1 MLGEKS
7 SGASPK
13 CSYLAP
19 NSSLLLWILNN
30 SRDGRLA
37 SRLKK
42 MFIKITPRKNCFMIL
57 FLSELKLVLVL
68 QLWRQYDSLPPS
80 LPPRTNRKHS
90 RPDHARAIKVEINI
104 ANTTFT
110 APRILARSCLSW
122 NWFFVF
128 KPKLVAS
135 SVAGLVAWLPG
146 LARQN
151 LNEKRINLTTLCTFE
166 WWEVRG
172 LEKTDLEISLTCL

>member
-19 NSSLLLWILNN
+19 NSSLLRWILNIFID
-30 SRDGRLA
+30 SPVHS

-42 MFIKITPRKNCFMIL
+42 MFIKITRGKTGWSFMIV
-57 FLSELKLVLVL
+57 FLSDLKLVLVL
-68 QLWRQYDSLPPS
+68 QLWRQYTSTSLPLSP

-135 SVAGLVAWLPG
+135 LVAGLVAWLPG
-146 LARQN
+146 
-151 LNEKRINLTTLCTFE
+151 KI
-166 WWEVRG
+166 
-172 LEKTDLEISLTCL
+172 

>member
-19 NSSLLLWILNN
+19 NSSLLRWILNIFID
-30 SRDGRLA
+30 SRLS

-42 MFIKITPRKNCFMIL
+42 MFIKITRGKTDWSFMIV
-57 FLSELKLVLVL
+57 FLSELKLVLSSSSGGNTPP
-68 QLWRQYDSLPPS
+68 SLPPS

-135 SVAGLVAWLPG
+135 LVAGLVAWLPG
-146 LARQN
+146 
-151 LNEKRINLTTLCTFE
+151 KI
-166 WWEVRG
+166 
-172 LEKTDLEISLTCL
+172 

>member
-19 NSSLLLWILNN
+19 NSSLLRWILNIFID
-30 SRDGRLA
+30 SRLS

-42 MFIKITPRKNCFMIL
+42 MFIKITRGKTDLSFMIV
-57 FLSELKLVLVL
+57 FLSELKLVLSSSSGGNTPP
-68 QLWRQYDSLPPS
+68 SLPPS

-135 SVAGLVAWLPG
+135 LVAGLVAWLPG
-146 LARQN
+146 
-151 LNEKRINLTTLCTFE
+151 KI
-166 WWEVRG
+166 
-172 LEKTDLEISLTCL
+172 

>member
-57 FLSELKLVLVL
+57 FLSELELVLVL

-80 LPPRTNRKHS
+80 THKQKTQPTWSCKSNKSWDQYCKYNFYSPTNFS
-90 RPDHARAIKVEINI
+90 QE
-104 ANTTFT
+104 
-110 APRILARSCLSW
+110 L
-122 NWFFVF
+122 FVM
-128 KPKLVAS
+128 KLVFCLQTKIGGQLGGWLG
-135 SVAGLVAWLPG
+135 GLVTRPG
-146 LARQN
+146 QAKFKRKKDQ
-151 LNEKRINLTTLCTFE
+151 LNNSMHIWVVRGERFGKNRFGNIINLL
-166 WWEVRG
+166 VVM
-172 LEKTDLEISLTCL
+172 

>member
-19 NSSLLLWILNN
+19 NSSLLRWILNI
-30 SRDGRLA
+30 
-37 SRLKK
+37 
-42 MFIKITPRKNCFMIL
+42 FIDPAGPVQPVGEENVYQNNPRKNW
-57 FLSELKLVLVL
+57 LKF
-68 QLWRQYDSLPPS
+68 YDCVFVWVETCVGPPALAAIHLHLPPS
-80 LPPRTNRKHS
+80 LSPLPPRTNRKHS

-135 SVAGLVAWLPG
+135 LVAGLVAWLPG
-146 LARQN
+146 
-151 LNEKRINLTTLCTFE
+151 KI
-166 WWEVRG
+166 
-172 LEKTDLEISLTCL
+172 